1 MRRFRFRLQAI
12 LDLRRHEEEQRR
24 LELGAATGRR
34 NAIQNAIDDGKRRR
48 HAALRSQPETVGRDD
63 IAWRLA
69 TEDYA
74 YRLSVEIKRLEQ
86 RLLEAERERESVA
99 ELYGVAKQKADVLQ
113 RLRDRREKN
122 HLYEQRRDEQYRLDE
137 VSQQIYSR
145 GGN

>member
-1 MRRFRFRLQAI
+1 
-12 LDLRRHEEEQRR
+12 
-24 LELGAATGRR
+24 
-34 NAIQNAIDDGKRRR
+34 
-48 HAALRSQPETVGRDD
+48 
-63 IAWRLA
+63 
-69 TEDYA
+69 
-74 YRLSVEIKRLEQ
+74 
-86 RLLEAERERESVA
+86 VA